1 MYMSFIAEGNLSMIS
16 KRTKISLALVGGLV
30 AVVSLTQP
38 FLFLF
43 ITLPLVLITIGY
55 IVARKVQAKVPPGW
69 LSLLLSVI
77 AGGVAVFLSAIV
89 LYTLVEM
96 GYNGKSNAE
105 LDRFYVLESAARTA
119 QNVTVFL
126 AFLLSYLN
134 FIAFLDRRRE
144 VKKKE
149 KTLS

>member
-1 MYMSFIAEGNLSMIS
+1 MP
-16 KRTKISLALVGGLV
+16 TGL
-30 AVVSLTQP
+30 
-38 FLFLF
+38 
-43 ITLPLVLITIGY
+43 
-55 IVARKVQAKVPPGW
+55 
-69 LSLLLSVI
+69 LSLLIAVI
-77 AGGVAVFLSAIV
+77 GGGVAVFLAAII
-89 LYTLVEM
+89 LYTSVEM

-126 AFLLSYLN
+126 AFLISYLN

-149 KTLS
+149 KQVS

>member
-1 MYMSFIAEGNLSMIS
+1 MYMSLIVEGNLFMIS
-16 KRTKISLALVGGLV
+16 KRTKISLAVVGGIL
-30 AVVSLTQP
+30 AVVSITQP
-38 FLFLF
+38 FVFLF
-43 ITLPLVLITIGY
+43 ITVPAILITLGY
-55 IVARKVQAKVPPGW
+55 IVARKVQTKVPPGW

-77 AGGVAVFLSAIV
+77 AGGAAVFLAAII
-89 LYTLVEM
+89 LYTIVEM

-105 LDRFYVLESAARTA
+105 LDRFYILESAARTA

-134 FIAFLDRRRE
+134 FIAFLDRRHE

-149 KTLS
+149 KKVS

>member
-1 MYMSFIAEGNLSMIS
+1 MIS
-16 KRTKISLALVGGLV
+16 KRTKISI
-30 AVVSLTQP
+30 AVVTAILVLASITQP

-43 ITLPLVLITIGY
+43 ITLPLLLIIIGY
-55 IVARKVQAKVPPGW
+55 SVARKIQNKMPTGW
-69 LSLLLSVI
+69 LSLLIAVI
-77 AGGVAVFLSAIV
+77 GGGVAVFLAAII
-89 LYTLVEM
+89 LYTIVEM
-96 GYNGKSNAE
+96 GYNGKSNAK

-126 AFLLSYLN
+126 AFLISYLN

-149 KTLS
+149 KQVS